1 MPYGL
6 KRIDLQ
12 ANAEAK
18 LADAELLLQH
28 GRYSSA
34 YYLAGYSIEIGLKAC
49 IALQV
54 AAETIPDKAFLNNV
68 WNHKFSTLLGLAGLA
83 TALKEKQ
90 DSDRKFAAS
99 WAIVLEWSPDARY
112 ETKDLMSAQLMVNAV
127 AAANSGVLPWIRT
140 YW

>member
-1 MPYGL
+1 MPYGF

-18 LADAELLLQH
+18 SADAKLLLQH

-54 AAETIPDKAFLNNV
+54 AAETIPGKAF
-68 WNHKFSTLLGLAGLA
+68 
-83 TALKEKQ
+83 
-90 DSDRKFAAS
+90 
-99 WAIVLEWSPDARY
+99 
-112 ETKDLMSAQLMVNAV
+112 
-127 AAANSGVLPWIRT
+127 
-140 YW
+140 